1 MYVCTMTVGPPSSA
15 KGRLQVSFTV
25 APELAQKAQADIG
38 LPIPTEHRVSVCVC
52 LIESVF

>member
-1 MYVCTMTVGPPSSA
+1 MYVCTMTVAPPSSA